1 MPEPSKR
8 LSAAGYTRES
18 VDDYVGAAAAEQREI
33 ERAIAAARA
42 RTDLAERRAK
52 WLDELTPPSPQTE
65 DTAPFGTAAVE
76 PSSPTGW
83 GGVEPE
89 TSRALAGSPSLFAYE

>member
-1 MPEPSKR
+1 MPEPSQR

-18 VDDYVGAAAAEQREI
+18 VDDYVRAAATERRRI

-42 RTDLAERRAK
+42 RTDLAARRAK
-52 WLDELTPPSPQTE
+52 WLDELTPPSPQTA
-65 DTAPFGTAAVE
+65 DTAPFGTAALGA
-76 PSSPTGW
+76 SSPTDW
-83 GGVEPE
+83 DGVEPE

>member
-1 MPEPSKR
+1 MPEQSQR

-18 VDDYVGAAAAEQREI
+18 VDDYVRAAATERRRI

-52 WLDELTPPSPQTE
+52 WLDELTPVSPQTE

-76 PSSPTGW
+76 PSSPAGW
-83 GGVEPE
+83 DGAEPE
-89 TSRALAGSPSLFAYE
+89 ASRALAGSPSLFAYE